1 MPPVG
6 EEMKLIVSPAL
17 KLNTSENGLEPLPP
31 EIGCEPDDPLGETLA
46 LTM

>member
-1 MPPVG
+1 MPPAG

-17 KLNTSENGLEPLPP
+17 KLITSENGLEPLGP
-31 EIGCEPDDPLGETLA
+31 EIVGKPDDPLGETLA